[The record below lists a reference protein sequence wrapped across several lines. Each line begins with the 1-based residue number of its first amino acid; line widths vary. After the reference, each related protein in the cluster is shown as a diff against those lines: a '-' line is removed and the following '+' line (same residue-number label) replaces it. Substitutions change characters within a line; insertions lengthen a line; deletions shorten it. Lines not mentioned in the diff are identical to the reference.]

1 MIKRTFALFL
11 CIMLCL
17 SALPSCAKHENPTCR
32 NILSAMIEIE
42 INIPAGKIYNLRA
55 SRGDD
60 EYLEE
65 RVINSLF
72 GDGSSPP
79 VREGWLDLALF
90 LPVSAHPCELAVFL
104 CDTPDTAGDT
114 ARLLCRRLD
123 VIKSTRKAP
132 EYSAMLNS
140 ATVTV
145 IGNYVLLI
153 ISEDPALAL
162 RAAVDMIK

>member
-1 MIKRTFALFL
+1 MIKRTLTLLL
-11 CIMLCL
+11 CIIFCL
-17 SALPSCAKHENPTCR
+17 STLPCCTKRENPTCR
-32 NILSAMIEIE
+32 NILAAMMDAE
-42 INIPAGKIYNLRA
+42 INLPAGKIYDLRA
-55 SRGDD
+55 TEGND

-79 VREGWLDLALF
+79 VRGGWLDLALF

-132 EYSAMLNS
+132 EYSAMLDS